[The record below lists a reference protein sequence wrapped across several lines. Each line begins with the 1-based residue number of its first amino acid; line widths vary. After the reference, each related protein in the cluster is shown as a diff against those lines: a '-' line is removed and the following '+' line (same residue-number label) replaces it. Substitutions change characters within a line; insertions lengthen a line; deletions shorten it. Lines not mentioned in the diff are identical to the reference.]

1 MTALKI
7 PKKILKE
14 MEKSRRRF
22 LWAQDD
28 ELSGGKCKVS
38 WDKVCCPLDH
48 GGLGLLDLLKFNR
61 ALRMRW
67 QWLAWARP
75 EKPWIAVSPGPDDQE
90 RALFANATSIRVG
103 NGKST
108 NFWKDTWIGNEPL
121 STTFPAL
128 FSHARRKNRSVGEAL
143 ANDQWIADLQ
153 HGDTAAIAPQFLQMW
168 RLFDAAPIAMA
179 PDQED
184 EITWKL
190 NREGIFTAKLAYQM
204 QCQQAPNPAYSSFIW
219 KVWAPNKLKMFMWLL
234 IRDRLWCNDRLQRR
248 GWPNGCFFPLC
259 L

>member
-14 MEKSRRRF
+14 MDKSRRRF

-38 WDKVCCPLDH
+38 WDKVCCPLDR
-48 GGLGLLDLLKFNR
+48 GGLGLLDLLKFNGV
-61 ALRMRW
+61 LRMRW

-75 EKPWIAVSPGPDDQE
+75 EKPWVAVSTTPDDHE

-121 STTFPAL
+121 STTFPTL

-143 ANDQWIADLQ
+143 SND
-153 HGDTAAIAPQFLQMW
+153 
-168 RLFDAAPIAMA
+168 
-179 PDQED
+179 
-184 EITWKL
+184 
-190 NREGIFTAKLAYQM
+190 
-204 QCQQAPNPAYSSFIW
+204 
-219 KVWAPNKLKMFMWLL
+219 
-234 IRDRLWCNDRLQRR
+234 
-248 GWPNGCFFPLC
+248 
-259 L
+259 